1 MTGAYIMSFGRIL
14 GVVALVVGVGLLVTG
29 YNASE
34 SAVDQLSETFLGRY
48 TDETVWYLIGGVA
61 AALGG
66 VLLLVMGGKR

>member
-1 MTGAYIMSFGRIL
+1 MSFGRIL

-61 AALGG
+61 ASLGG

>member
-1 MTGAYIMSFGRIL
+1 MSLGRIL
-14 GVVALVVGVGLLVTG
+14 GVVALVVGVALLVTG

-61 AALGG
+61 SAIGG
-66 VLLLVMGGKR
+66 LLLLIMGGKR

>member
-1 MTGAYIMSFGRIL
+1 MSLRRIL

-61 AALGG
+61 SAIGG
-66 VLLLVMGGKR
+66 LLLLIMGGKR

>member
-1 MTGAYIMSFGRIL
+1 MSFGRIL

-61 AALGG
+61 ASLGG
-66 VLLLVMGGKR
+66 LLLLIMGGKR

>member
-1 MTGAYIMSFGRIL
+1 MSLGRIL

-48 TDETVWYLIGGVA
+48 TDETVWYLIGGIA
-61 AALGG
+61 SAIGG
-66 VLLLVMGGKR
+66 LLLLIMGGKR

>member
-1 MTGAYIMSFGRIL
+1 MSFGRIL

>member
-1 MTGAYIMSFGRIL
+1 MSFGRIL
-14 GVVALVVGVGLLVTG
+14 GVVALVVGIGLLVTG

-61 AALGG
+61 ASLGG
-66 VLLLVMGGKR
+66 LLLLIMGGKR